1 MSNDSPVTLLHP
13 SRTTCD
19 CPRRKPEIL
28 AQEKDRCKHLCE
40 QADGTKLELTLLQ
53 SSMTTLRS
61 EVQKDF
67 KAYLSSLN
75 SLP

>member
-1 MSNDSPVTLLHP
+1 MMQKVLV
-13 SRTTCD
+13 
-19 CPRRKPEIL
+19 
-28 AQEKDRCKHLCE
+28 QERDRCKHLCE